1 MAKAKGGILYFE
13 TVSRNQVSMERRKR
27 MAHKSS
33 TLNGDFGI
41 CIVDVT
47 RRDLDDPAF
56 QREAYDLW
64 IRHGGLLAVRG
75 KDLAEVSPGALTRW
89 AEVFGAVERQ
99 THAAREDRMI
109 EGFPILRIGNVKDG
123 AGKPLAQFSK
133 VPQLATD
140 ADIRYNPQ
148 TRRPVWH
155 TDSTFRRNPPIG
167 SVFHCRQAPPAGG
180 ETLFA
185 DTRSAF
191 AGLDEPVKRKLEALD
206 AVCSLA
212 HHDKKISLYSP
223 GYPVLTPDQRT
234 ANPPNRV
241 PIVLKHPVTGEPALY
256 GLNSS
261 TCAVVPRGQDVSA
274 AELDVWDMQG
284 VEDESVL
291 VLRGLLPY
299 VTGPEFTVKW
309 CWKPGDV
316 VVWDNR
322 CTIHAATGYDHERD
336 KREMWRLTLL
346 DRPRAQAA
354 E

>member
-1 MAKAKGGILYFE
+1 
-13 TVSRNQVSMERRKR
+13 